1 MTASRA
7 LRISSREG
15 MPSIQA
21 EGRWRPSADAETARR
36 WRAASEGGEVLLLSV
51 RYVTDSAPPAGPL
64 QGPPAGK
71 SSYATLATRSWTL
84 VATCVPRVM
93 PVCTMFSTRAPSRSA
108 WRRDVLAGRADL
120 ALDAGAALAQ
130 LALDAR
136 AGLLDLAL
144 DAVALGAATALEAL
158 DVGLQALAAGGQ
170 LLLGL
175 LARGHALTQALDG
188 GHDVVAGD
196 EEGADRDEDGA
207 LGVLLS
213 AIDRR
218 LGQLGAGLG
227 GLAGG
232 RGALARGG
240 GLVAAASSSGLLG
253 GGGAL
258 GRVGGALGGWR
269 CWSARP

>member
-1 MTASRA
+1 MTSLRVERMSR
-7 LRISSREG
+7 
-15 MPSIQA
+15 
-21 EGRWRPSADAETARR
+21 
-36 WRAASEGGEVLLLSV
+36 
-51 RYVTDSAPPAGPL
+51 
-64 QGPPAGK
+64 
-71 SSYATLATRSWTL
+71 
-84 VATCVPRVM
+84 
-93 PVCTMFSTRAPSRSA
+93 STRC
-108 WRRDVLAGRADL
+108 
-120 ALDAGAALAQ
+120 AALAQ

-144 DAVALGAATALEAL
+144 DAVALGAPTPLVAL
-158 DVGLQALAAGGQ
+158 DVGLQALAAGDQ

-175 LARGHALTQALDG
+175 LARGHAVTQALDG
-188 GHDVVAGD
+188 GHDAVAGD

-218 LGQLGAGLG
+218 LGELGARGG
-227 GLAGG
+227 GLPGG

-258 GRVGGALGGWR
+258 GRVGGALGGGGAGLLGHDQPPSKLR
-269 CWSARP
+269 KLVLILFARTYHANTCL